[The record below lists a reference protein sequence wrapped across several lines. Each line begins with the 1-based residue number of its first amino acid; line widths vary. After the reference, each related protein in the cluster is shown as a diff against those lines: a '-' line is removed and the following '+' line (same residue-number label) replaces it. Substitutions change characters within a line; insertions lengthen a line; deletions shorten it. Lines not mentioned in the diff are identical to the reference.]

1 MIVFINGPFGVGKT
15 TTARLL
21 VEKLPRATFFDPEI
35 VGVWLS
41 RLFGKMKP
49 VADFQEYNLW
59 PFLTVEIALFLAG
72 PLGRTVVI
80 PMTVTDSVRWSY
92 IRTRLQARA
101 HALHLFRLVCSEE
114 TLRSRIAG
122 RPESEG
128 NHSWCLDHV
137 ESGLLLMQDPW
148 FGESVI
154 TEGQTPPEVANLIL
168 GKLASAATW

>member
-21 VEKLPRATFFDPEI
+21 VEKLPRSSFFDPEI
-35 VGVWLS
+35 VGGWLA
-41 RLFGKMKP
+41 RLLGKLKP
-49 VADFQEYNLW
+49 VADFQEYKLW
-59 PFLTVEIALFLAG
+59 SVLTVEIALFLAG

-92 IRTRLQARA
+92 IRTRLQDRA

-114 TLRSRIAG
+114 TLRRRIAG

-128 NHSWCLDHV
+128 GHAWCLDHV

-154 TEGQTPPEVANLIL
+154 TEGQTPQEVADMIL
-168 GKLASAATW
+168 RRLASIAT